1 MLLAKETLTVRV
13 YDFLKSIAAQLGD
26 DRPGAPFRRYPLSL
40 LATFYSEALCFVAAN
55 KPDLMTDLIV
65 VKLQTG
71 VYQDA
76 AKCCGCINVLAALA
90 QVDADG
96 NIIKDLT
103 STGGTAND
111 VSKWFRSTCSASST
125 GGTIIISISI
135 EPGMN
140 GVFTVDP
147 PIPPGEAVYVLLK
160 CVHNPPCLDEAAIL
174 NGADMGACTFQ
185 AALRSYI
192 LYRALQ
198 GDRHAVGASTEAQNE
213 YRNALQYLGLVVK
226 AEKAQESE

>member
-1 MLLAKETLTVRV
+1 MLAKETLTVRV

-26 DRPGAPFRRYPLSL
+26 DRPGSPFRRYPLSL

-55 KPDLMTDLIV
+55 KPELMTSLLV

-71 VYQDA
+71 VWQDA
-76 AKCCGCINVLAALA
+76 AKCCGCINVLQALA

-111 VSKWFRSTCSASST
+111 VSKWFRSTCSNTTT
-125 GGTIIISISI
+125 GTTIIISITI

-147 PIPPGEAVYVLLK
+147 PIPPGEDVYVLLK
-160 CVHNPPCLDEAAIL
+160 CVHNPPCLSEADII

-213 YRNALQYLGLVVK
+213 LRNVYTYLNMQAK
-226 AEKAQESE
+226 AEKAQEAE

>member
-1 MLLAKETLTVRV
+1 MRV

-40 LATFYSEALCFVAAN
+40 LSTFYTEAMCFVAAN
-55 KPDLMTDLIV
+55 KPDLMTSLIV

-76 AKCCGCINVLAALA
+76 AKCCGCTNVLQALA

-103 STGGTAND
+103 STGGTASD
-111 VSKWFRSTCSASST
+111 VSKWFRPICKTSASSS
-125 GGTIIISISI
+125 TIIISVSI
-135 EPGMN
+135 ESGMN

-147 PIPPGEAVYVLLK
+147 PIPPGEDVYVLLK
-160 CVHNPPCLDEAAIL
+160 CVHNPPCMSEADVL

-185 AALRSYI
+185 AAIRSYI

-198 GDRHAVGASTEAQNE
+198 GNRHAMGASVEAQNE
-213 YRNALQYLGLVVK
+213 LKAAYQYLGLVMK

>member
-1 MLLAKETLTVRV
+1 MRV

-26 DRPGAPFRRYPLSL
+26 DRPGAPFRRYPLAL
-40 LATFYSEALCFVAAN
+40 LATFYSEAMCFVAAN
-55 KPDLMTDLIV
+55 KPDLMTSLIV

-76 AKCCGCINVLAALA
+76 AKCCGCTNVLGALA

-103 STGGTAND
+103 STGGTGSD
-111 VSKWFRSTCSASST
+111 VAKWFRSNCTQSKGYTVFSV
-125 GGTIIISISI
+125 SIV
-135 EPGMN
+135 EGMN
-140 GVFTVDP
+140 GIFMVEP
-147 PIPPGEAVYVLLK
+147 PVPPGVDAWVLLK
-160 CVHNPPCLDEAAIL
+160 CVHNPPCLSEADIL
-174 NGADMGACTFQ
+174 NGADMGDCTFQ
-185 AALRSYI
+185 PALRSYI

-213 YRNALQYLGLVVK
+213 LKNAYQSLGALIK
-226 AEKAQESE
+226 AEKAQEAE